1 MSLTYKNIIKN
12 FFIYSG
18 GAIFLKLAQ
27 AIVIPL
33 NLKVISPAQYGIFS
47 LATSFSTVLAIF
59 LGLGL
64 RQALWLDF
72 FHHDNSSRK
81 KILIDIVTVYLLVSV
96 PIIFILFFSIPTINK
111 LYFLNAATTNLIFI
125 SLLTC
130 FFSFFSELFFRY

>member
-1 MSLTYKNIIKN
+1 MSKFSLTYKNIIKN

-33 NLKVISPAQYGIFS
+33 NLKVITPSQYGILS
-47 LATSFSTVLAIF
+47 LANSFSTVLAIF

-64 RQALWLDF
+64 RQVLWLDF
-72 FHHDNSSRK
+72 FHHDNNSRK
-81 KILIDIVTVYLLVSV
+81 KILNEIIIVYLSISLPILVV
-96 PIIFILFFSIPTINK
+96 LFFSSPLINK
-111 LYFLNAATTNLIFI
+111 LYFLNSAPQSLIFI

-130 FFSFFSELFFRY
+130 FLSFF